1 MRQPLNLARRPF
13 RNERLPTLVLLIG
26 LVVLLGLSVRHAL
39 AARDLL
45 PERTSGVDGELVALE
60 QKVARLRTDAAR
72 LRTRSASDEAL
83 REWAV
88 IRDLVDR
95 RAFSWSELLG
105 RLEEVAPPGIRLVSI
120 APAGADGEIEVAVTA
135 VGESVEDGLELLQA
149 LQNGQEFKEPF
160 LSSVS
165 EASERIDFAYT
176 MIYEPGPTAAV
187 GDPGE
192 PAVDEEHRRA
202 AADRE
207 QPDGESAGGT
217 EETVLEDG
225 PEDAAPDDRTEGVAL
240 EDAFDDTGLEG
251 DPEGSELGDQA
262 EDAELEE
269 APPSSPTGVKR

>member
-1 MRQPLNLARRPF
+1 MRRPLNLARRPF

-60 QKVARLRTDAAR
+60 QEVARLRTDAAR

-105 RLEEVAPPGIRLVSI
+105 RLEEVVPPGIRLVSI

-149 LQNGQEFKEPF
+149 LQKGPEFKGPF

-165 EASERIDFAYT
+165 EASEGIDFAYT
-176 MIYEPGPTAAV
+176 MVYVPGSRSSEGGP
-187 GDPGE
+187 D
-192 PAVDEEHRRA
+192 AVDSDEGPERA
-202 AADRE
+202 AAE
-207 QPDGESAGGT
+207 GQGPGA
-217 EETVLEDG
+217 
-225 PEDAAPDDRTEGVAL
+225 PEDEPEDTAFEGEPDATSPGEG
-240 EDAFDDTGLEG
+240 
-251 DPEGSELGDQA
+251 
-262 EDAELEE
+262 
-269 APPSSPTGVKR
+269 R